1 MNKLL
6 VGSIALV
13 AMGLGGSAVRAAD
26 LPLKAPPPVPVFSW
40 TGCYVGLDAG
50 ETYGRS
56 DGYSTIPGSRGT
68 VPGGPGVALPPG
80 VNLTD
85 GFNLNGGIG
94 GVYYG
99 CNYQFAGTGFVV
111 GVEGDWSF
119 DNKEGQAFITPG
131 AFATT
136 AAAAGFGNPNDVWY
150 LQERQIGTARVRLGY
165 AVTPNWLL
173 YVTGGGAW
181 AKIDSSEAIITAPT
195 NSATKDIQS
204 NWRGGWTV
212 GAGTEYEVGYG
223 WAVRSEF
230 LYVDFGNFTTF
241 TNIPVGV
248 IGSNTFTNLNVNLHE
263 YIWRFGLSYKFGWSP
278 AVVARY

>member
-1 MNKLL
+1 MNRGAVMKKIISA
-6 VGSIALV
+6 SIALV
-13 AMGLGGSAVRAAD
+13 ALGWGGSAVRAAD
-26 LPLKAPPPVPVFSW
+26 MPLKAPPPVPYFSW
-40 TGCYVGLDAG
+40 TGCYIGLDAG
-50 ETYGRS
+50 ETYGHT
-56 DGYSTIPGSRGT
+56 DGYSTTGTSQLLPFGPIPAGINMT
-68 VPGGPGVALPPG
+68 
-80 VNLTD
+80 N
-85 GFNLNGGIG
+85 GFNLSGGIG
-94 GVYYG
+94 GVYAG
-99 CNYQFAGTGFVV
+99 CNYQFAGTGWVIGF
-111 GVEGDWSF
+111 EGDWSF

-131 AFATT
+131 AF
-136 AAAAGFGNPNDVWY
+136 GIVGGNLADVWY
-150 LQERQIGTARVRLGY
+150 LQEREIGTARLRLGY

-173 YVTGGGAW
+173 YVTGGWAW
-181 AKIDSSEAIITAPT
+181 AKIDSTETVITAPT
-195 NSATKDIQS
+195 NSRVTDIQT